1 MIYGNRIRLR
11 SIERS
16 DLERFVQWMNDPDV
30 IDGLSLYLPLS
41 TIEEERWFERV
52 LERPQAERP
61 LMIEARMA
69 DDNWL
74 PIGTTGYFDFDW
86 RVRSAELG
94 ISIGDKSQ
102 WDQGFGTE
110 ALSLWLKHG
119 FETLNL
125 NRIYLR
131 VFDFNQRAIRVYEK
145 IGFVHEGRQR
155 EGMYKHG
162 RYVDVLMMSVLRSEW
177 EGMKG

>member
-16 DLERFVQWMNDPDV
+16 DLERFVEWMNDPDV
-30 IDGLSLYLPLS
+30 IHGLSLYLPLS
-41 TIEEERWFERV
+41 TIEEERWFEQM
-52 LERPQAERP
+52 LERSAEERP
-61 LMIEARMA
+61 LVIEMRTA
-69 DDNWL
+69 DDGWL
-74 PIGTTGYFDFDW
+74 PIGTMGYFGIDW

-102 WDQGFGTE
+102 WNQGYGTE
-110 ALSLWLKHG
+110 ALRLWLKHG

-125 NRIYLR
+125 NRIFLR
-131 VFDFNQRAIRVYEK
+131 VFEFNQRAIKVYEK
-145 IGFVHEGRQR
+145 IGFVHEGHQRQ
-155 EGMYKHG
+155 GMYQDG
-162 RYVDVLMMSVLRSEW
+162 GYVDVLMMSVLRSEW